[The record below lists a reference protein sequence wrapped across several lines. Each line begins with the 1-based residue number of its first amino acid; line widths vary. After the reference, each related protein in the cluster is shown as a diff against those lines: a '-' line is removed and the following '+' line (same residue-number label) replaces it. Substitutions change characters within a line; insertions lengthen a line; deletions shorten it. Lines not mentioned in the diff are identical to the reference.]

1 VYVVIGL
8 YNKNC
13 HKVEPSHPAPNRF
26 VQWEIKL
33 LGVISFKVKLTWEI
47 MVKKFRINLKKR
59 GKNKD

>member
-8 YNKNC
+8 YKKNC

-47 MVKKFRINLKKR
+47 MVKKFRINLKKG

>member
-8 YNKNC
+8 YKKNC

-33 LGVISFKVKLTWEI
+33 LGVISFKVKLTRET
-47 MVKKFRINLKKR
+47 MVKKFRRNLKKK